1 MKKNLDYQK
10 VAKLMDELLG
20 VDYNLLKMSVAVWEN
35 LKSYN
40 FKI

>member
-20 VDYNLLKMSVAVWEN
+20 VDYNLLKNVRCRMG
-35 LKSYN
+35 K
-40 FKI
+40 FKEL